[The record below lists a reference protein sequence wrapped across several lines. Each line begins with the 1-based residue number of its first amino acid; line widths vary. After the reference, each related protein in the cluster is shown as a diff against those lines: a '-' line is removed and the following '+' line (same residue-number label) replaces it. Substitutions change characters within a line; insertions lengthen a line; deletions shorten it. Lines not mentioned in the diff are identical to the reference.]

1 MEKRKIVWVSLK
13 AWQTAKKAA
22 IDEEKPVGKWLEEAI
37 FLRLDKEKG
46 EKK

>member
-22 IDEEKPVGKWLEEAI
+22 IDEEKPVGKWLDEAI
-37 FLRLDKEKG
+37 YLKLNQSMG